1 MKKFLEIIKN
11 KWLIRGTTTV
21 LLVAIIIAIYL
32 LLNWGVSKLNLED
45 IDCTEK
51 KLYSLSDETRQKLKD
66 IDKDVTIQL
75 INMTDNTYVT
85 EYVKKY
91 EKACDKIKVEE
102 IPDLTARVDLMTK
115 YGMKDSDSLIVVKT
129 DEKETKMTEDDL
141 YTFDYTNYQE
151 IDTTEES
158 ITNAIVEVII
168 NEKPKVYVLSGK
180 SYYTTDQMLET
191 VLTQLK
197 GDSNEV
203 DYTDILVSGKIP
215 DDCKCLVITTLS
227 KDLTEIE
234 RDQIIEYIKK
244 GGKLM
249 LLTSQNII
257 DEETPN
263 FNEVL
268 AQYGV
273 QLKHGVVFE
282 QDTSNMLQGNP
293 DYIISNATAS
303 FMSNIDMNMKVCLPD
318 AGSIEFEESEKLE
331 ELGVEYE
338 VLATTSEKSFLRTNL
353 NLTSAK
359 KTEQDGNDQSYI
371 LGALAT
377 KKISDDVK
385 SEMIIFSSEIFA
397 SDAQTAAGLRV
408 VDLYNN
414 KDVIINSISHLT
426 ERTDTITIRKTG
438 EEEPYTV
445 TVQQHTIIST
455 IIFII
460 PLIIIIAG
468 VIVWVIRKRKK

>member
-129 DEKETKMTEDDL
+129 DEKETKLTEDDL

-244 GGKLM
+244 
-249 LLTSQNII
+249 
-257 DEETPN
+257 
-263 FNEVL
+263 V
-268 AQYGV
+268 
-273 QLKHGVVFE
+273 
-282 QDTSNMLQGNP
+282 
-293 DYIISNATAS
+293 
-303 FMSNIDMNMKVCLPD
+303 
-318 AGSIEFEESEKLE
+318 ES
-331 ELGVEYE
+331 
-338 VLATTSEKSFLRTNL
+338 
-353 NLTSAK
+353 
-359 KTEQDGNDQSYI
+359 
-371 LGALAT
+371 
-377 KKISDDVK
+377 
-385 SEMIIFSSEIFA
+385 
-397 SDAQTAAGLRV
+397 
-408 VDLYNN
+408 
-414 KDVIINSISHLT
+414 
-426 ERTDTITIRKTG
+426 
-438 EEEPYTV
+438 
-445 TVQQHTIIST
+445 
-455 IIFII
+455 
-460 PLIIIIAG
+460 
-468 VIVWVIRKRKK
+468 